1 MKHYSPVTL
10 ERSTGRS
17 PGPGVETEDALRA
30 DVRAQ
35 LGFGVAAKAILAD
48 RLGISEATLSK
59 ILRGA
64 PIGESVAAKLGYRR
78 VTRFERTS

>member
-1 MKHYSPVTL
+1 MKHYSPVAL
-10 ERSTGRS
+10 ERSAGRALGTGLA
-17 PGPGVETEDALRA
+17 TEEALRA
-30 DVRAQ
+30 NVRAQ
-35 LGFGVAAKAILAD
+35 LGYGVADKAILAD

-64 PIGESVAAKLGYRR
+64 PIGEGVAAKLGYRR